1 VKKAH
6 VPAELDLSV
15 TRNTKRV
22 WRDNMGATEVMQR
35 VASKEHSTSREVMQI
50 PEEVFQKNFNKSP
63 FVFEHNL
70 SDRPAFSM
78 ERLEKLLELT
88 IPHPDL
94 LYWDAGEKR
103 IDQRWNEKPGR
114 DFSAQEAFRRIR
126 ESGAWIIL
134 FGASRDP
141 EIAELLDASMEQ
153 VRDLSGYDLFKDT
166 KTRDAYIFITAPH
179 RVTTYH
185 MDFQCGFLLQLRG
198 SKELHVFDQT
208 DRENVPEVE
217 LEKFWTKD
225 TNAAVYKPEF
235 ENRAKVVQLVPGIGA
250 HLPVNA
256 PHWLKNGD
264 DISVSLSLNFQFKN
278 SVLANIYRTNY
289 YLRRFGFQPTPP
301 GVSAFKDRLKG
312 NGMNIPVE
320 AAKLLKKLKGKKAAS
335 RI

>member
-1 VKKAH
+1 M
-6 VPAELDLSV
+6 S
-15 TRNTKRV
+15 
-22 WRDNMGATEVMQR
+22 ATDVLKNIAPRGQQ
-35 VASKEHSTSREVMQI
+35 SNNEVMQI
-50 PEEVFQKNFNKSP
+50 SKPVFQKNFNKNA
-63 FVFEHNL
+63 FIFEHNL

-153 VRDLSGYDLFKDT
+153 VRELSGYDLFKEV

-185 MDFQCGFLLQLRG
+185 IDFQCGFLLQLRG

-208 DRENVPEVE
+208 DRENVPEME

-225 TNAAVYKPEF
+225 TNAAVYKPQF
-235 ENRAKVVQLVPGIGA
+235 EDRAKVVQLIPGIGA
-250 HLPVNA
+250 HIPVNA

-289 YLRRFGFQPTPP
+289 YLRKMGLNPTPP
-301 GVSAFKDRLKG
+301 GVSAFKDRVKG
-312 NGMNIPVE
+312 HGMEIPVE
-320 AAKLLKKLKGKKAAS
+320 TAKLLKRLKGKKAAS

>member
-1 VKKAH
+1 MATSEVVGQVAT
-6 VPAELDLSV
+6 PIP
-15 TRNTKRV
+15 
-22 WRDNMGATEVMQR
+22 GAR
-35 VASKEHSTSREVMQI
+35 KEVMQI
-50 PEEVFQKNFNKSP
+50 SPETFRQNFNRSA
-63 FVFEHNL
+63 FEFGHNL
-70 SDRPAFSM
+70 SGRPAFTM
-78 ERLEKLLELT
+78 ERLEKLLEMT
-88 IPHPDL
+88 IPHPEL

-126 ESGAWIIL
+126 ENGAWIIL

-141 EIAELLDASMEQ
+141 EIAGLLNATMEQ
-153 VRDLSGYDLFKDT
+153 VRELSGYDLFKHT

-185 MDFQCGFLLQLRG
+185 IDFQCGFLLQLRG
-198 SKELHVFDQT
+198 AKELHVFDQR
-208 DRENVPEVE
+208 DRENLPETE

-225 TNAAVYKPEF
+225 TNAAVYKPQF
-235 ENRAKVVQLVPGIGA
+235 EDRAKVVHLVPGIGA

-278 SVLANIYRTNY
+278 AELANIYRTNY
-289 YLRRFGFQPTPP
+289 YLRKLGIQPTPP
-301 GVSAFKDRLKG
+301 GVSPMKDRLKG
-312 NGMNIPVE
+312 HGMEIPVE

>member
-1 VKKAH
+1 M
-6 VPAELDLSV
+6 S
-15 TRNTKRV
+15 
-22 WRDNMGATEVMQR
+22 ATDVLKNVAGHTQR
-35 VASKEHSTSREVMQI
+35 SSNGVMQI
-50 PEEVFQKNFNKSP
+50 SGSVFRKNFNKSS
-63 FVFEHNL
+63 FIFEHNL
-70 SDRPAFSM
+70 SDRPAFST
-78 ERLEKLLELT
+78 ERLENLLELT
-88 IPHPDL
+88 IPHPEL

-126 ESGAWIIL
+126 ENGAWIIL

-141 EIAELLDASMEQ
+141 EIAELLDATMEQ
-153 VRDLSGYDLFKDT
+153 VRELSGYDLFKDL

-185 MDFQCGFLLQLRG
+185 IDFQCGFLLQLRG
-198 SKELHVFDQT
+198 AKELHVFDQT
-208 DRENVPEVE
+208 DRENLPEVE

-225 TNAAVYKPEF
+225 TNAAIYKPQF
-235 ENRAKVVQLVPGIGA
+235 ENRAKVVQLIPGIGA
-250 HLPVNA
+250 HIPVNA

-289 YLRRFGFQPTPP
+289 YLRKMGLQPTPP
-301 GVSAFKDRLKG
+301 GVSAFKDGLKG
-312 NGMNIPVE
+312 HGMNIPVE
-320 AAKLLKKLKGKKAAS
+320 AAKMLKKLKGKKAES